1 MIGDA
6 YFQLRDSLSESI
18 GLLRDQAEMLGTGV
32 EELMVLDNVRA
43 SLTEPFVFVVV
54 GEVNV
59 GKSSFLNAL
68 FGREFSPS
76 GIVPTTDKILFFK
89 HGETQATVPVTPTLD
104 EVHIP
109 CEFLRDF
116 HIVDTPGTNSIQDE
130 HQQITER
137 FIPAADLVIFVFS
150 ATNPWGASAW
160 QFLERVHREWLRNVI
175 FVLQQ
180 CDLRTH
186 DEVQVITDYMRQ
198 LCRQRFGCE
207 FPIFPVSAKTVI
219 EARGHPTDAART
231 TGGFAP
237 LEKHIS
243 ASVTGTDA
251 RHAKLIGALNLV
263 KKSLGRVKER
273 LLESHEAAQRRSTQ
287 VQELATERELQIERT
302 LQKIRPAI
310 NATER
315 DYHESAIR
323 VANLAAETL
332 STRRAFHGPPPDA
345 EGDDEADD
353 EEEDRNRQQP
363 SLDHRLYLDLQHH
376 NSDRWRQ
383 VALILDEDVRQFERF
398 LLVRGASSLPAGVPA
413 LEPASNEARQDLRRH
428 FTGRVGGAI
437 RRFVIGLH
445 LDETIEPGLR
455 KAARRARMVPRL
467 TAPVIIGAFACF
479 YFDGWRSAAAVTV
492 SGLLCLLA
500 FYILT
505 KVVLNATK
513 RQLIEKLEGSANRL
527 HELLTEHV
535 NQDVEAAFAPFEGLL
550 NTAVEITRAREKNL
564 EDRIASLAELEAR
577 FHELNGRLR
586 AAAAGA

>member
-1 MIGDA
+1 MIGDT
-6 YFQLRDSLSESI
+6 YFQLRDSLSDAI
-18 GLLRDQAEMLGTGV
+18 GALRDQAESLGSGV
-32 EELMVLDNVRA
+32 EELMILDNVRA

-76 GIVPTTDKILFFK
+76 GIVPTTDKILFFR
-89 HGETQATVPVTPTLD
+89 HGETPTTVPVTPTLE

-160 QFLERVHREWLRNVI
+160 QFLERVHSEWLRNVV

-180 CDLRTH
+180 CDLRTS

-198 LCRQRFGCE
+198 LSRQRFGCE
-207 FPIFPVSAKTVI
+207 FPIFPLSAKSVI
-219 EARGHPTDAART
+219 DAPDPKALALREST
-231 TGGFAP
+231 GFAP

-243 ASVTGTDA
+243 AAVTGTDA
-251 RHAKLIGALNLV
+251 RQAKLRGALNLTL
-263 KKSLGRVKER
+263 KSLQRVKER
-273 LLESHEAAQRRSTQ
+273 LLESHEASQRRSIT
-287 VQELATERELQIERT
+287 VQELATERELQCERT
-302 LQKIRPAI
+302 MQKIRPAI

-323 VANLAAETL
+323 VANLASETL
-332 STRRAFHGPPPDA
+332 STKRAFQGPPP
-345 EGDDEADD
+345 E
-353 EEEDRNRQQP
+353 EEEDDSNEEELRHPPQP
-363 SLDHRLYLDLQHH
+363 SLDHRLFQDLQHH

-398 LLVRGASSLPAGVPA
+398 LMVKGTPAMPAGVPT
-413 LEPASNEARQDLRRH
+413 LEPSTDEARQDLRRH
-428 FTGRVGGAI
+428 FTGRVAGAI
-437 RRFVIGLH
+437 RRFVVGLH
-445 LDETIEPGLR
+445 LDETIEPGFQ
-455 KAARRARMVPRL
+455 KATRRARVVPRL
-467 TAPVIIGAFACF
+467 SVPILLGAGAAF
-479 YFDGWRSAAAVTV
+479 YFEGWVSAAAVAGA
-492 SGLLCLLA
+492 GLLGVLA

-505 KVVLNATK
+505 KVALNNTK
-513 RQLIEKLEGSANRL
+513 RLLIEKLEGSANSL
-527 HELLTEHV
+527 HDLLTNHIQ
-535 NQDVEAAFAPFEGLL
+535 QDVEAAFKPFEGMLA
-550 NTAVEITRAREKNL
+550 TAVEITRQREKNL
-564 EDRIASLAELEAR
+564 EERIDTLAKLEAH
-577 FHELNGRLR
+577 FQELGRRLR
-586 AAAAGA
+586 AKGSGT